1 MTSEPYKRIDVNE
14 ANEMIQRGDIQLVD
28 VREQDEYDAGR
39 IAGCDL
45 IPVNDVLTRI
55 EEIASDKDI
64 VFYCAGGVRSALA
77 CEMAAAMGRTRL
89 FNVEGGIVAWEDAS
103 FPLEKQEL

>member
-45 IPVNDVLTRI
+45 ISVNDVLTRI
-55 EEIASDKDI
+55 DEIASDKDI
-64 VFYCAGGVRSALA
+64 VFYCAAGVRSALA

-89 FNVEGGIVAWEDAS
+89 FNVEGGIVAWEEANL
-103 FPLEKQEL
+103 PLEK